1 MNNDTVIVAQTDMIS
16 SEVEYFKKK
25 IFAEFTSSPQR
36 VILDLQKVRVIDS
49 SGIGML
55 IAANNSAAKVNCE
68 MVLKSVNQDIMKMFK
83 IMRLTDHFSFAD

>member
-49 SGIGML
+49 SGIGCLLQQIILQPRL
-55 IAANNSAAKVNCE
+55 IVRWC
-68 MVLKSVNQDIMKMFK
+68 
-83 IMRLTDHFSFAD
+83 